1 MGRITDRGFGFI
13 DIDGMEEVFFHSND
27 IVDDIDIRQMREGD
41 KVLLDLVP
49 SIKKRD
55 RYDAKNVRPDDPD
68 TKNREEVGA
77 SIMRSMGLLTVGEG
91 LHLPFLGCTS
101 WQNAKWP
108 GRMQSCSQSQQGCTP
123 NLEWHPRHS
132 P

>member
-68 TKNREEVGA
+68 TKNREEVGRRP
-77 SIMRSMGLLTVGEG
+77 SPRRRRSPPRRGY
-91 LHLPFLGCTS
+91 S
-101 WQNAKWP
+101 R
-108 GRMQSCSQSQQGCTP
+108 GRSYS
-123 NLEWHPRHS
+123 PRRRS
-132 P
+132 RSRGYRGRY